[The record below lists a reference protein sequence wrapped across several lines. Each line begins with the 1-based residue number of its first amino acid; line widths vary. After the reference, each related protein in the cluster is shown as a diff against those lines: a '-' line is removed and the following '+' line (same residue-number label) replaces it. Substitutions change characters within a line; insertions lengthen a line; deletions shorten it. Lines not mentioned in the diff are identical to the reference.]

1 MSIGKLH
8 EFNVSN
14 GAWSSYMDRVEMYYK
29 VNKVQDE
36 MKVPVLIAAM
46 GDEAYELLEN
56 LASPTKPSDLTLIK
70 IKELMSHHLQPTPS
84 SLAER
89 YRFRQRRQNVGE
101 NVSTYVAEL
110 KKLSKHCKFGS
121 ELNGNLRDQFICGL
135 ISDLIRQRL
144 FAEDDNITFANAV
157 KLATSLEAAE
167 RDAALVEQ
175 GKVTSSS
182 GTGDAQAV
190 MFASRA
196 RSGTSTFNG
205 GQLRAPVVTQQRR
218 NAYFNGRQE
227 RHCDACGA
235 RSHNYANCKFRDYVC
250 SKCQRTGHLRRVC
263 PDWGSAPG
271 TAGRGGARAPARR
284 GGAAAATPARS
295 AMHFGVADHEPSED
309 YGGDIEEELHH
320 LCLNNYPAI

>member
-29 VNKVQDE
+29 VNAVQDD

-56 LASPTKPSDLTLIK
+56 LASPTKPAELTLDK

-84 SLAER
+84 VLAER

-101 NVSTYVAEL
+101 NVATYVAEL
-110 KKLSKHCKFGS
+110 KRLSKHCKFGS

-144 FAEDDNITFANAV
+144 FAEDDSITFAAAV

-167 RDAALVEQ
+167 RDAAIVEQ
-175 GKVTSSS
+175 GKVTGSS
-182 GTGDAQAV
+182 GTGDMQAV

-196 RSGTSTFNG
+196 RSGTFSG
-205 GQLRAPVVTQQRR
+205 GQSRAPVVTQQRR
-218 NAYFNGRQE
+218 NVNSNGRQE

-263 PDWGSAPG
+263 PDWGAATGP
-271 TAGRGGARAPARR
+271 AGRGGARASGRR
-284 GGAAAATPARS
+284 GGAATAAPARS